1 MEKIMYEKK
10 QELGKGGQA
19 KVFLVEHKKTGALAA
34 MKLYHREDPAAEREV
49 DVLKKFGGKGIP
61 YLIDLVEE
69 GEEIGIVM
77 EYVEGKS
84 LRTLMKEKKL
94 WEQKEAVKIALQTAQ
109 IIKRFHEHVPSL
121 VYGDIK
127 PENILIRTDGSV
139 CLVDFGSVLY
149 QGEKNRKVFGT
160 REYLAPDEKGRAVC
174 FGDTYGL
181 GVILYEMLTGVLPKE
196 GIENGK
202 ADISHLSLSCKY
214 ILRKAVRIHEGAGY
228 ENMGRM
234 YEDLKAC
241 SIALSGG
248 REEKK
253 KGQKDYLIMD
263 KSRLFLHGFV
273 KNSCLAVLLFL
284 IVALAAGING
294 TQSLAAGEKGVEISS
309 SKAQEVVKT
318 EQEKEEIPRDEYGR
332 KLLVKNH

>member
-10 QELGKGGQA
+10 KELGKGGQA
-19 KVFLVEHKKTGALAA
+19 QVFLVKHKKTKALAA
-34 MKLYHREDPAAEREV
+34 MKLYHKEDSAGKREV
-49 DVLKKFGGKGIP
+49 DILRKFGGKGIP

-94 WEQKEAVKIALQTAQ
+94 WKQEEAIQIALQTAQ
-109 IIKRFHEHVPSL
+109 VIKRFHEHVPPL

-149 QGEKNRKVFGT
+149 KGEKNRKVFGT
-160 REYLAPDEKGRAVC
+160 REYLAPDERGWAVC

-196 GIENGK
+196 GMENGK
-202 ADISHLSLSCKY
+202 ANISHLSLSCKY

-228 ENMGRM
+228 ENMGQM

-241 SIALSGG
+241 SLVLAGG
-248 REEKK
+248 KKEKK

-273 KNSCLAVLLFL
+273 KSLCLAFFVFL
-284 IVALAAGING
+284 IVALAAGVDG
-294 TQSLAAGEKGVEISS
+294 TKSLAAERKGVEISS
-309 SKAQEVVKT
+309 SQVQEEIQT
-318 EQEKEEIPRDEYGR
+318 NWGKEEPLRDEYGR
-332 KLLVKNH
+332 KLVVKNH

>member
-1 MEKIMYEKK
+1 MENTLYEKK
-10 QELGKGGQA
+10 KELGKGGQGQ
-19 KVFLVEHKKTGALAA
+19 VFLVEHKNTGALAA
-34 MKLYHREDPAAEREV
+34 MKLYQKEDPAAKREV
-49 DVLKKFGGKGIP
+49 EILRQFGGKGIP

-69 GEEIGIVM
+69 QKQIGIVM

-94 WEQKEAVKIALQTAQ
+94 WEQKEAIKIAVQ
-109 IIKRFHEHVPSL
+109 IAKTIKRFHEHVPPV

-127 PENILIRTDGSV
+127 PENILIRGDGSV
-139 CLVDFGSVLY
+139 CLVDFGSALY
-149 QGEKNRKVFGT
+149 RGEKNRKVFGT
-160 REYLAPDEKGRAVC
+160 REYLSPDEKGWAVC
-174 FGDTYGL
+174 YGDTYGL

-228 ENMGRM
+228 ENMGQM

-241 SIALSGG
+241 GLILAGG
-248 REEKK
+248 KKEKK
-253 KGQKDYLIMD
+253 KKNGRQDYLIMD

-273 KNSCLAVLLFL
+273 KNLCLAFL
-284 IVALAAGING
+284 IFMILTLMAGTNG
-294 TQSLAAGEKGVEISS
+294 TKSLAAERK
-309 SKAQEVVKT
+309 EVIQT
-318 EQEKEEIPRDEYGR
+318 DQEKEEPPRDEYGR